1 MGHSVKEY
9 EREREREIGRKRE
22 MVSEGESERVGNF
35 CVKIDW
41 FIFWA
46 VKSNIFLPSP
56 CQI

>member
-1 MGHSVKEY
+1 MGHSVKEC
-9 EREREREIGRKRE
+9 EREGARE